1 MSARVT
7 RNQVVAMF
15 GTPDR
20 TEGSLNSPIEREDK
34 GIHFN
39 EKWLYDHLDADP
51 AGVTMRTIYWHR
63 YDFTGTR
70 IRSNVNEEWRDDLAL
85 GDALAPVDNRLA
97 PVPDRNLPVTPQ
109 TYREVS
115 KTKDETD
122 LGGYRQKYEGP

>member
-1 MSARVT
+1 MSARVI
-7 RNQVVAMF
+7 RNQVVTMF

-39 EKWLYDHLDADP
+39 EKWIYDHLGADP

-70 IRSNVNEEWRDDLAL
+70 IRSSVNEEWRDDPSLA
-85 GDALAPVDNRLA
+85 DALAAVANRLA
-97 PVPDRNLPVTPQ
+97 PVPDNNLPVTPH

-115 KTKDETD
+115 KTKDAAD